1 MHLLLL
7 TVPNDSAIQ
16 YSVVSVTDA
25 QLHPSGWGLQCLSE
39 KTSEDPVIDSR
50 ATCPFH
56 ASSPA
61 STVKASRSKIA
72 DYFSLVLPP
81 TTPPAPPPR
90 LRLGTACTTLPGKAG
105 EDRQPPPCIRSH
117 TADTDLRALLAT
129 TPFPP
134 SRTLL
139 KGPCSLG
146 SCQHPHS
153 PPPKEGLSFGPEQV
167 FSSCSYSARR
177 GGKSQPLVTG
187 LGLWPEL
194 WLLLGPG

>member
-7 TVPNDSAIQ
+7 TVPNDSAMQ

-81 TTPPAPPPR
+81 TTPPAPPPQ
-90 LRLGTACTTLPGKAG
+90 AEAG
-105 EDRQPPPCIRSH
+105 NLVHHPPWQSWGGQ
-117 TADTDLRALLAT
+117 AAAT
-129 TPFPP
+129 VY
-134 SRTLL
+134 
-139 KGPCSLG
+139 
-146 SCQHPHS
+146 QI
-153 PPPKEGLSFGPEQV
+153 
-167 FSSCSYSARR
+167 SYC
-177 GGKSQPLVTG
+177 
-187 LGLWPEL
+187 
-194 WLLLGPG
+194 